1 MLTTIDLSGSWNVQ
15 LDAGKGGLRLPFDD
29 TMQLPGT
36 TSHAQKG
43 PKNEAIE
50 TGHLTDEYKF
60 EGWVW
65 FSREVDVPEAAA
77 GGSVFLYLERTRMTT
92 VWIDGLEA
100 GARDSLGTPHSYEL
114 TGLLAPGRHTITIRV
129 DNTDYPTKGGHLT
142 SPDTQ
147 TNWNGITGRIELR
160 FAAATHLLSVQ
171 VYPRVTDRS
180 FVVRADWVGR
190 GARRLAVSAVG
201 FNGHGHAA
209 AERIYDLDGSYGG
222 SDGSSDGYSDCDGGS
237 DDGENAFST
246 SSASVR
252 YALGD
257 DARLWSD
264 AEPHLYRV
272 YVRLLDENGKALDA
286 REFVSGLREFKADG
300 DKFAINGV
308 RTFLR
313 GKHDGLIFP
322 LTGFAP
328 TSVDE
333 WVRILGIAKSYG
345 INHYRFHTCCPPEA
359 AFEAADRLG
368 IFMEPELP
376 FWGTVTDVGDANHDQ
391 AQQDYLVREGFAML
405 DAYGNHPS
413 FVMMSLGNELWG
425 SKDRL
430 DAILAAYKAHDDRH
444 LYAQGCN
451 NFQFAPVILPNDD
464 FYCGVRFARDRLF
477 RGSYAMCDAPLGHVQ
492 TDRPGTRKD
501 YDAQIVPPASGE
513 RADTGGEGE
522 GVGADARAGV
532 NSNAGEGAIQIQYG
546 TGTKTV
552 QADAAGEAL
561 VPKIPVVSHEIGQYA
576 MYPRYDEIAKYTGS
590 LKARNLET
598 FRERLEAKG
607 LGHLADRYF
616 EASGR
621 LAVACYKE
629 ELEAAFR
636 SRRLAGFQLLD
647 LQDFSGQGTALVGI
661 LDAFMDSKGLVT
673 PEEWR
678 TYCSDAVLLA
688 RFEKYNYA
696 AGERFDAHV
705 ELACFRQAPLGP
717 ISLRWAMTDRDHVLA
732 AGTANTTARADE
744 AYIDIADLSFELP
757 DVGAMTKVVLHL
769 EIDRTDIR
777 KTYELW
783 IYPRETAWDPA
794 GIRVSDS
801 LSDDTLRL
809 LEKGERVLLLAKPD
823 LAKRSVEGAYCADF
837 WCYPMFRSIS
847 ESMNK
852 PLPVGTHGLLIERE
866 HPALAA
872 FPSETHST
880 YPWWSLVQHARSFIL
895 DDLPPALAPIVRTI
909 DNFERNHKLGFLFEC
924 RALEGSLL
932 VCALDADRA
941 AGTPEGRQFLSSLA
955 NYVRS
960 DAFRPQVELSVDE
973 LRKLL

>member
-15 LDAGKGGLRLPFDD
+15 LDAGKSGLRLPFDD

-36 TSHAQKG
+36 TSHARKG
-43 PKNEAIE
+43 PRNEAVE

-60 EGWVW
+60 EGWAW
-65 FSREVDVPEAAA
+65 FSREVDVPEASA
-77 GGSVFLYLERTRMTT
+77 GGSIFLYLERTRMTT
-92 VWIDGLEA
+92 VWIDGREA
-100 GARDSLGTPHSYEL
+100 GARDSLGTPHLYEL
-114 TGLLAPGRHTITIRV
+114 TGLLGPGRHTLTIRV

-160 FAAATHLLSVQ
+160 FAAATHLRGVQ
-171 VYPRVTDRS
+171 VYPSVADRS
-180 FVVRADWVGR
+180 FVVRADWAGI
-190 GARRLAVSAVG
+190 GARRLVVSAAG
-201 FNGHGHAA
+201 FNGHDHAA
-209 AERIYDLDGSYGG
+209 AERVFDVDAGGDGDTS
-222 SDGSSDGYSDCDGGS
+222 
-237 DDGENAFST
+237 ST
-246 SSASVR
+246 SVR
-252 YALGD
+252 FELGE

-264 AEPHLYRV
+264 AEPHLYRLA
-272 YVRLLDENGKALDA
+272 VRLLGASGETLDA
-286 REFVSGLREFKADG
+286 REIVAGLREFKAEG

-333 WVRILGIAKSYG
+333 WLRILGIAKSYG

-376 FWGTVTDVGDANHDQ
+376 FWGTVTDEGDANHDR

-425 SKDRL
+425 SKTRL

-464 FYCGVRFARDRLF
+464 FYVGVRFARDRLF

-501 YDAQIVPPASGE
+501 YDAQIVPSESGG
-513 RADTGGEGE
+513 RADADPGHTGGKEGK
-522 GVGADARAGV
+522 GDD
-532 NSNAGEGAIQIQYG
+532 AIQIQFG
-546 TGTKTV
+546 TGIKTV

-561 VPKIPVVSHEIGQYA
+561 VPKIPVISHEIGQYA
-576 MYPRYDEIAKYTGS
+576 MYPRYEEIAKYTGS

-598 FRERLEAKG
+598 FRERLAAKG
-607 LGHLADRYF
+607 LGELADRYF

-688 RFEKYNYA
+688 RFDKYNYA

-705 ELACFRQAPLGP
+705 ELAYYRQAPLGS
-717 ISLRWAMTDRDHVLA
+717 IELRWELTAGDRVLA
-732 AGTANTTARADE
+732 GGTADATAQAGE
-744 AYIDIADLSFELP
+744 AYIDIADLGFELP
-757 DVGAMTKVVLHL
+757 DVQVMTKVVFSIELAG
-769 EIDRTDIR
+769 TDIR
-777 KTYELW
+777 KAYELW
-783 IYPRETAWDPA
+783 IYPRETAWEPA
-794 GIRVSDS
+794 AAGVHVAHS
-801 LSDDTLRL
+801 LSDDTLSL
-809 LEKGERVLLLAKPD
+809 LEQGERVLLLAKPET
-823 LAKRSVEGAYCADF
+823 AKRSIEGTYCTDF

-866 HPALAA
+866 HPALAD

-880 YPWWSLVQHARSFIL
+880 YPWWSLVQHSRAFIL
-895 DDLPPALAPIVRTI
+895 DDLPSALAPIVRTV
-909 DNFERNHKLGFLFEC
+909 DNIERNHKLGFLFEC
-924 RALEGSLL
+924 RVLSGSLL
-932 VCALDADRA
+932 VCALDAEQVAD
-941 AGTPEGRQFLSSLA
+941 TPEGRQFLTSLA
-955 NYVRS
+955 RYARS
-960 DAFRPQVELSVDE
+960 DAFVPQVEVSVAD